1 MRDKKITSV
10 RFETDCSDLVDM
22 TNNPM
27 EWPTFTTEIEM
38 YQRLREDFE
47 DVSLSHIPRS
57 RNGRADTL
65 AKEARNKRYI
75 FSHIDQTRIDGGA
88 PRRIGSSAT
97 T

>member
-1 MRDKKITSV
+1 
-10 RFETDCSDLVDM
+10 M

-47 DVSLSHIPRS
+47 DVSLFHIPRS

-65 AKEARNKRYI
+65 AKETKNKDYI
-75 FSHIDQTRIDGGA
+75 FSHIDHIWIDGSA
-88 PRRIGSSAT
+88 PLRIGSST
-97 T
+97 TT